1 MTRLN
6 KYLAECGICSRREAD
21 RLIEQGRVH
30 VNGQKAVSGM
40 QVSDDDTIE
49 VNGKNVKPISS
60 KVVLAYNKP
69 TGITCTEKDRHAE
82 KTIIEAIKYP
92 VRLTYAG
99 RLDKD
104 SEGLIIMTNDGAL
117 IQHMM
122 KGANCHEKE
131 YIVKVDK
138 EITEAFLSGM
148 AQGVYL
154 KELGETT
161 RPCRLERIGKY
172 TFKIILT
179 QGLNRQIR
187 RMCECFGY
195 RVKQLT
201 RIRVM
206 NICLGELQKGAYRE
220 IKGAELKELY
230 DMCGMSS
237 LDNDHREV
245 RYGRK

>member
-21 RLIEQGRVH
+21 RLIDQGRVH

-40 QVSDDDTIE
+40 QVGEADTIE

-69 TGITCTEKDRHAE
+69 IGITCTEKDRHAE
-82 KTIIEAIKYP
+82 KTIIDAVKYP

-122 KGANCHEKE
+122 KGANRHEKE
-131 YIVKVDK
+131 YVVKVDK
-138 EITEAFLSGM
+138 EITDAFLAGM
-148 AQGVYL
+148 ARGVYL
-154 KELGETT
+154 KDLDETT
-161 RPCRLERIGKY
+161 RPCRIERMGKY

-187 RMCECFGY
+187 RMCACFGY
-195 RVKQLT
+195 KVKQLT

-206 NICLGELQKGAYRE
+206 NICLGELKKGTYRE
-220 IKGAELKELY
+220 IKGAELNELY

-237 LDNDHREV
+237 AQHNHREV
-245 RYGRK
+245 